1 VTRRGGRSCAALVA
15 AAALAVAALP
25 SGAAAGAAPVPPKSP
40 VGSELAWLLGATA
53 YLPLSDPIVTA
64 HFDAT
69 FLTKVSP
76 ATLNAVLEQQT
87 PGLMRLLG
95 LADVTPDSL
104 VATVAVDGNDFTV
117 RLRVDAAGLIE
128 GQLLAPTVSAN
139 LTSWSAV
146 DGAIRALAPRVSLLA
161 AKLGS
166 GGTCRA
172 VHAIAPAAARPLGS
186 MFKLFVLGALAED
199 ISAHRISWDQKL
211 TVTASSKVG
220 GSGTLVTVPDGRVL
234 TVRQVA
240 TAMISVSDNTAA
252 DLLLGL
258 VGRAA
263 VERQVAR
270 WAAHP
275 DLDVPFLTVSE
286 LFALKYDYF
295 PALADH
301 YLSLDRV
308 GRAAYLASTI
318 DSVTAAEETAA
329 TVPRDVG
336 SIEWFAS
343 PQDMC
348 RAFAGLDALQAT
360 PGLGPIGTVLSM
372 NDGGVALPRSTWS
385 RVWFKGGSEAGV
397 LTLGYLARDTA
408 GRTFVVVAMLEN
420 PTTAIDEE
428 TASIRLLDV
437 VSSAFALLHR
447 SA

>member
-1 VTRRGGRSCAALVA
+1 MTRRGGRSCAALVA

-87 PGLMRLLG
+87 PGPMRLLG

-128 GQLLAPTVSAN
+128 GLLLAPTVSAN

-220 GSGTLVTVPDGRVL
+220 GSGTLVTVPDGTVL

-286 LFALKYDYF
+286 LFALKYDDF

-336 SIEWFAS
+336 RAS
-343 PQDMC
+343 S
-348 RAFAGLDALQAT
+348 G
-360 PGLGPIGTVLSM
+360 S
-372 NDGGVALPRSTWS
+372 PRRRTCAAPS
-385 RVWFKGGSEAGV
+385 
-397 LTLGYLARDTA
+397 LAWTRSK
-408 GRTFVVVAMLEN
+408 RPL
-420 PTTAIDEE
+420 
-428 TASIRLLDV
+428 AS
-437 VSSAFALLHR
+437 AR
-447 SA
+447 SAPCCR